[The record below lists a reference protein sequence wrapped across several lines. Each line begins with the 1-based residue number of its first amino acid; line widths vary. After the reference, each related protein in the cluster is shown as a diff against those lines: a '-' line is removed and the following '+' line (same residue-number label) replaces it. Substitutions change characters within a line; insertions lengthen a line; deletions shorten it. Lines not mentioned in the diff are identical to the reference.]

1 MPTPKTQSDFRDPIL
16 LNDKELSIHY
26 RANKALSR
34 SNNENTN
41 EQQYVAIVECNY
53 ECTKEKGQQT
63 NNTTLS
69 SSQMCL
75 TSAINPRNMKVQ
87 ENSDQSV

>member
-53 ECTKEKGQQT
+53 ECTKRQRSADKQHNIELISNVSHLCYQ
-63 NNTTLS
+63 
-69 SSQMCL
+69 SQKHE
-75 TSAINPRNMKVQ
+75 SARK
-87 ENSDQSV
+87 

>member
-16 LNDKELSIHY
+16 LNEKELSIHY
-26 RANKALSR
+26 RANKSLSW

-41 EQQYVAIVECNY
+41 EQQYAAIVVI

-75 TSAINPRNMKVQ
+75 TSAVNPRNMKVQ